1 MHQENAQLWKLF
13 VVFIFAKIKIKPK
26 TRKYEEICICLLEKR
41 ARRMMFMLQDLIYT
55 MLIK

>member
-1 MHQENAQLWKLF
+1 MHQEKAQLWKLF
-13 VVFIFAKIKIKPK
+13 VVFIFAKIEIKPK
-26 TRKYEEICICLLEKR
+26 TRKYEEICICLLEKL